1 MLDKLG
7 EGLRSALKKL
17 AGAGSIDKAAVDE
30 LAKDIQRALLSGD
43 VDVRLAQEL
52 ADRIRKRSLDEK
64 PKPGQTAREH
74 VVRVV
79 YEELVRLVGSGGS
92 VAIKPGKILL
102 CGLFGSGK
110 TTTAGK
116 LARFYQKRGLK
127 PALVAC
133 DVVRPAAYEQLKQLS
148 EQVHAGFYGE
158 KGEKDSAKVLR
169 NALQKLKADVII
181 IDSSGRDALD
191 GSMINELKTLNEIA
205 KPDER
210 ILVIPADLG
219 QAARVQADAFQKAVH
234 ITGVIITK
242 LDGTAK
248 GGGALTAAAVTGA
261 PVKWIGTGEKS
272 DALEVFEPDRFVS
285 RLIGWGDIQALVEK
299 AKEAIAPEKAE
310 KMVERM
316 MESKFTLDDFYEQIK
331 AMQNMGPL
339 GDVLGMMP
347 GGMKLPKNV
356 DVSKQEGKMKKW
368 KYAIESMTPAER
380 ADPSI
385 ITPSRILRISKGSG
399 VPEADIRELLKGY
412 EQTKRLM
419 KQLGGGAGMKRG
431 ALANLAKRFKGLG

>member
-7 EGLRSALKKL
+7 EGLREALRKL
-17 AGAGSIDKAAVDE
+17 AGAGSVDRAAVEE
-30 LAKDIQRALLSGD
+30 LGNDIQRALISGD
-43 VDVRLAQEL
+43 VEVRLAREL
-52 ADRIRKRSLDEK
+52 VERIKKRSLDEK

-79 YEELVRLVGSGGS
+79 YEELVRLVGTGGT
-92 VAIKPGKILL
+92 VAIKPGRILL

-158 KGEKDSAKVLR
+158 KGEKDSARILG

-191 GSMINELKTLNEIA
+191 GSMITELKALNEVA

-272 DALEVFEPDRFVS
+272 DAFETFEPDRFVS
-285 RLIGWGDIQALVEK
+285 RLIGWGDIQSLIEK
-299 AKEAIAPEKAE
+299 AKEAMAPEKAE
-310 KMVERM
+310 QMMGRM
-316 MESKFTLDDFYEQIK
+316 LEAKFTLDDFYEQIK
-331 AMQNMGPL
+331 AMQKMGPL

-347 GGMKLPKNV
+347 GGMKMPKNV
-356 DVSKQEGKMKKW
+356 DVGKQEGKMKKW

-380 ADPSI
+380 SDPSI

-419 KQLGGGAGMKRG
+419 KQLGGGGMKRG
-431 ALANLAKRFKGLG
+431 ALANLAKRFKGFG